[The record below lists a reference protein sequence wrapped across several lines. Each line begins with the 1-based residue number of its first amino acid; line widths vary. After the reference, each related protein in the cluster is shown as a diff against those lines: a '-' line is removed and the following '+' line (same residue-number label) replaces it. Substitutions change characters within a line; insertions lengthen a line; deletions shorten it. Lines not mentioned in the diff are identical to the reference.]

1 MSKMKAG
8 TNVGLDKN
16 YNNICVGDSIKDKDG
31 FIYTIS
37 QYGMAVRNDGGGTFK
52 LSDLTSIELWTSPD
66 NAAIKIGSIQDAD
79 LLAEV
84 KKRRLACYISIVDAV
99 NDLTDQELATELR
112 NRGYEVKATK
122 TTIIE
127 L

>member
-1 MSKMKAG
+1 MKTG
-8 TNVGLDKN
+8 TSVGLDKN

-66 NAAIKIGSIQDAD
+66 NAAVKIGSIPDAD
-79 LLAEV
+79 LLAEFD
-84 KKRRLACYISIVDAV
+84 RRGLKPYVPADTF
-99 NDLTDQELATELR
+99 TDQELADELR
-112 NRGYEVKATK
+112 KRGYEVKATK
-122 TTIIE
+122 TTVIE